1 MRLALWLALIPCVAH
16 AHGVLIVPE
25 NDAARTV
32 MESLV
37 EQLGRPGLTL
47 KTAGGRSP
55 AIACLKDRN
64 AHNRNQCLVAAAASA
79 NVSGLLLVSASTAR
93 RVVTA
98 QFEVVSEETGK
109 PVFAETLKAPEGKV
123 GKAAGPLVKRLV
135 AVLLELGTEK
145 APEPVRPRPEKPP
158 EPVAVVKPPDAHPRP
173 DVPPVKP
180 VEPTPDAP
188 RVAHLEPKPQEPVAV
203 RVTSP
208 EPKPHVAA
216 WTVTGVA
223 IAGAGVAIV
232 AGLMGQS
239 NKAKVET
246 QTNGISNLNYTE
258 AVQLQG
264 QANQQLTVALGSAVG
279 AAVCGGVAAFLWSRE

>member
-55 AIACLKDRN
+55 AIACLKDKN

-79 NVSGLLLVSASTAR
+79 NVSGLLLVSSSTAR

-109 PVFAETLKAPEGKV
+109 PVFAETLKAPEVITNRSPDQMNAQQWLSATRQYWGIEGGLHQRLDASTNEDNCRV
-123 GKAAGPLVKRLV
+123 RNRNGVWVLGMMRRLAVSLFAEWRSRDEKRKRKTMPDFQ
-135 AVLLELGTEK
+135 AEMSAEHI
-145 APEPVRPRPEKPP
+145 APAIRF
-158 EPVAVVKPPDAHPRP
+158 
-173 DVPPVKP
+173 
-180 VEPTPDAP
+180 
-188 RVAHLEPKPQEPVAV
+188 
-203 RVTSP
+203 VTARYP
-208 EPKPHVAA
+208 
-216 WTVTGVA
+216 
-223 IAGAGVAIV
+223 
-232 AGLMGQS
+232 
-239 NKAKVET
+239 
-246 QTNGISNLNYTE
+246 
-258 AVQLQG
+258 
-264 QANQQLTVALGSAVG
+264 
-279 AAVCGGVAAFLWSRE
+279 AFRKRS